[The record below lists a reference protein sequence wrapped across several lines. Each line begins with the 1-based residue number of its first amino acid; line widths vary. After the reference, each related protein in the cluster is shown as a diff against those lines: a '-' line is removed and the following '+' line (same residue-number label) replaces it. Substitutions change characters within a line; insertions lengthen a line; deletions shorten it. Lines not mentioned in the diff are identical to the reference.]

1 MKFKHSPREVSI
13 CREMLGRMN
22 YENAVTLS
30 QEILISSLRIPVPL
44 NAFSICGLHVV
55 GFQIKLN
62 ITSTQKVRIWDVP
75 SSAQDMN
82 LLLGEKAFFPLQ
94 IPAKVL
100 KSSKQF
106 ENIFEKKK
114 LFS

>member
-30 QEILISSLRIPVPL
+30 QKILLSSLWIPVPL
-44 NAFSICGLHVV
+44 NASSICGLHVV
-55 GFQIKLN
+55 GIQIKLN

-94 IPAKVL
+94 IPA
-100 KSSKQF
+100 
-106 ENIFEKKK
+106 
-114 LFS
+114 